1 MTVDRMFRRVRRIA
15 LKQRLVRQTVDYAE
29 RRARPVSE
37 MPPESTW
44 SDARRGVCG
53 PERFESFMPDEELAR
68 LIELMRQYG
77 ATFEGLETAEIDQP
91 GDFIYAMY

>member
-1 MTVDRMFRRVRRIA
+1 MIFSRILRRVRRIT
-15 LKQRLVRQTVDYAE
+15 LKKRLVRHTVYYAE
-29 RRARPVSE
+29 KRAGI
-37 MPPESTW
+37 MPDIPAESTW

-53 PERFESFMPDEELAR
+53 PERFELFMPDEELAQ

-77 ATFEGLETAEIDQP
+77 ATFEGLERAEIDQP